1 MCQLNFILVKSQH
14 SFVSVYCCYQI
25 LLLLQVDILVQFD
38 AIYFDGRPVE
48 DQVEYS
54 LRCGIAYYILA
65 CSLKGYFIVAIVIR
79 RVFA

>member
-1 MCQLNFILVKSQH
+1 MCQLNFILVKSH
-14 SFVSVYCCYQI
+14 NSFSTVYCFCQI
-25 LLLLQVDILVQFD
+25 LLLLEVDISVQLD

-54 LRCGIAYYILA
+54 LRCSIAYYILA
-65 CSLKGYFIVAIVIR
+65 CSLKGYFIVAIVII